1 MEIKTITTHLFYT
14 NTYIIT
20 DTETGISALVDPGE
34 WNEALENA
42 CIEAGFDNIEYILLT
57 HGHFD
62 HIYGLDKAKKKTGA
76 KIVIS
81 EPDSAM
87 LKDPMKNGSGLIGAQ
102 IVCESLP
109 DMLVGDGDEI
119 TLGKSL
125 IKVISTPGHT
135 KGSLCFLCDDI
146 LLSGDTMFCCGS
158 GRTDLY
164 GGDDHEM
171 MMSFRKLAALPDECN
186 VYPGHDVSTTI
197 GYERMHN
204 SLMRMR

>member
-1 MEIKTITTHLFYT
+1 MDIKTITTNLFYT

-20 DTETGISALVDPGE
+20 DPETGISALVDPGE

-42 CIEAGFDNIEYILLT
+42 CIDIGYDNIEYILVT

-62 HIYGLDKAKKKTGA
+62 HIHGLDEAKKKTGA

-81 EPDSAM
+81 EVDAPM
-87 LKDPMKNGSGLIGAQ
+87 LTDPMKNGSGLIGAQ
-102 IVCESLP
+102 IMCESEP
-109 DMLVGDGDEI
+109 DMIVGDGDEI
-119 TLGKSL
+119 TLGKSC

-171 MMSFRKLAALPDECN
+171 MMSFRKLAALDDECR
-186 VYPGHDVSTTI
+186 VFPGHDVSTTI